1 MAADNPRRPPA
12 NTPSSTHP
20 SSSSIVPA
28 PPPPAPPLPPQR
40 SAARNAFTRFVA
52 QSFTSYGSR
61 PPSAQASRPDA
72 ARIANPLAPR
82 IPGLSTL
89 SSQDASHKTGLEIS
103 AVHINHDRTHAV
115 LAGKE
120 ILKTIRITDTKCAEE
135 TNLRAAIINYASHH
149 TSAGSTAPTRH
160 RDTLEIHD
168 VKWSHGNYSSHIAT
182 AAASGKV
189 VLYDLNRTG
198 VELAQLHEHHRQ
210 VHKLAF
216 NPHQGYLLLSG
227 SRDSTVRL
235 WDLRDMKKEIMSCPS
250 RDRYSGQSEGIRD
263 VSWSPTDGVEFAFG
277 TENGVI
283 QRWDTRMNRAPKL
296 KLNAHDKTCYSI
308 DWHPDGKHL
317 ASAGADKTVRIWDFS
332 SEQRRQ
338 KPVWTIRTPHPVF
351 HARWRLPFQDQEVF
365 QCTHLVTAY
374 DRDHP
379 VVHVWDFRRPSLPFR
394 ELSLYQTAPTD
405 LLWRTRDLL
414 WTVGRE
420 GIFTQS
426 DVRYAPKV
434 VDRRNMSAFALSSTG
449 DLSAFSQ
456 RRARHRT
463 SGAAYDSPQGFTV
476 DDKGRKDFSD
486 NSLLRNSADDSVDDS
501 FLSSS
506 LRRHHGRTASNRS
519 TKSISTT
526 PPSSDH
532 AGRMM
537 YLSESLAGHEKYS
550 WTPNQAALRGVAPG
564 SINVPL
570 YTYMAQKYKRAAI
583 DDPPTIQGFAELQ
596 QAFEAN
602 AKYAQKAGSH
612 RLASSWRMVG
622 QIVSDAVQQ
631 RAEANR
637 RRRLEN
643 IPATQPKLPPP
654 PPPVADDTGS
664 KAKTDEQEQL
674 LHPAVRTI
682 QGTETVA
689 QNNDSSSQL
698 PTPIARPVTQP
709 RSSASGDAN
718 LLPDPEHGESLA
730 LPPSLVDAPP
740 PQQRGHDQPQSAT
753 AAPARRRSV
762 SFQTWSFATNDLED
776 RAAMIGGYRA
786 PPRTPLSLELMGP
799 QTPNTRP
806 DFNRHD
812 SGESFAM
819 FSTSTDSRG
828 PSVPGSYASIRSQ
841 SRAQNAE
848 SLQERWEQQ
857 SVGPALSSFG
867 ANATSADGQGGY
879 MGSSSSIGADV
890 QTGPRTVDGSAPA
903 NGVSPAPY
911 ESGAG
916 ARPTLASATS
926 TAGTVATGSGSEQ
939 TRVILDMETLRR
951 QNQQLMRHSSSE
963 SDAFTSIQGS
973 FSETSVSNVDM
984 MEASGTIVPEG
995 PAGVASPKL
1004 LLQPPG
1010 LPEIITIPAVDDEG
1024 SHELTLSDYCVK
1036 HEDMD
1041 SEIGAPLTL
1050 IDMLNWLVEFHSSTL
1065 SDAQTISHMLFMITE
1080 FLPHTHPL
1088 PETLTST
1095 ILNDYGNYLAS
1106 ISMSPANIRVILDR
1120 KLTPLAKSGINPL
1133 QAESILQTYHSQLLS
1148 LGLFNASA
1156 WLRRVAY
1163 PTYPAVYE
1171 QALQDTQI
1179 GLRCQQC
1186 KNPINNS
1193 ADKMLCENCKRR
1205 QAPCPVCWSTVPPE
1219 GVGVPLAQQKKKGKR
1234 GSSKSKGHQRGKDS
1248 IGSVSIPRSAKN
1260 SAAPG
1265 LQLDPVS
1272 TPSMAHLPS
1281 PTVPS
1286 PLSPQPTLYTSCSLC
1301 GHTTHTTCLRAWHAE
1316 LDSSSTP
1323 NPSPSNNP
1331 TTPASS
1337 KPSATTP
1344 SSSPFASPLAIS
1356 LSSSGGGT
1364 CPTPGCLC
1372 DCIDGPLRRSR
1383 VASLQQRRAEA
1394 DRGRVRD
1401 DGRRVRES
1409 DAVRRAAGL
1418 VGSGSSAALRGVVPG
1433 GGGLPDVIVGG
1444 RRGRERE
1451 RERPA
1456 TAFAGSIVGGGG
1468 GANSPAAAESGAAAP
1483 PPPSATMSGLRRG
1496 GSLRGL
1502 VAAGGMTA
1510 AAALVRGQSRDDSA
1524 IREGERDRE
1533 RHGVSFFGRGRG
1545 GSMVAAAGVGS
1556 GEQQQGQTRSGGSD
1570 GQSGRRVRVIEPT
1583 GRST

>member
-12 NTPSSTHP
+12 NAPSSTP

-72 ARIANPLAPR
+72 ARITNPLAPR

-263 VSWSPTDGVEFAFG
+263 VAWSPTDGVEFAFG

-351 HARWRLPFQDQEVF
+351 HARWRLPFQDQDVF

-394 ELSLYQTAPTD
+394 ELSLYQTAPAD

-456 RRARHRT
+456 RRGRHRT
-463 SGAAYDSPQGFTV
+463 SGTAYDSPQGFTV
-476 DDKGRKDFSD
+476 DEKGRKELSD
-486 NSLLRNSADDSVDDS
+486 NSLPRNSADDSVDDA

-506 LRRHHGRTASNRS
+506 LSRHHGRTASNRS

-532 AGRMM
+532 VGRMM

-570 YTYMAQKYKRAAI
+570 YTYMAQKYKRTAI
-583 DDPPTIQGFAELQ
+583 DDQPTIQGFGELQ

-612 RLASSWRMVG
+612 RLASSWRVVG

-643 IPATQPKLPPP
+643 IPATQPKPLPP
-654 PPPVADDTGS
+654 VTDDTVS
-664 KAKTDEQEQL
+664 KAYTEGQEQL
-674 LHPAVRTI
+674 LHPAVRAI
-682 QGTETVA
+682 QATETVV

-698 PTPIARPVTQP
+698 PTPIARPVTQTRP
-709 RSSASGDAN
+709 SASGDAN
-718 LLPDPEHGESLA
+718 LLPDPEQGESLA
-730 LPPSLVDAPP
+730 LPPSLVDTPS
-740 PQQRGHDQPQSAT
+740 QQRDRDQPQAAAS
-753 AAPARRRSV
+753 APARRRSV

-786 PPRTPLSLELMGP
+786 PPRIPLSLEPVGP
-799 QTPNTRP
+799 QTLDTRP
-806 DFNRHD
+806 DFDRHN

-819 FSTSTDSRG
+819 FSASTDSRG
-828 PSVPGSYASIRSQ
+828 LSVPGSYASIRSQ

-890 QTGPRTVDGSAPA
+890 QTGPRNIDGSAPG

-911 ESGAG
+911 EPGPG
-916 ARPTLASATS
+916 ARPTLASVIS
-926 TAGTVATGSGSEQ
+926 NAGTIATGSGSEQ
-939 TRVILDMETLRR
+939 SRVIHDMETLRR

-984 MEASGTIVPEG
+984 MDASGTIVPEG

-1010 LPEIITIPAVDDEG
+1010 LPEIIDIPAVDDEG

-1036 HEDMD
+1036 HEDLD
-1041 SEIGAPLTL
+1041 SEVGVPLTL
-1050 IDMLNWLVEFHSSTL
+1050 IDMLNWLLEFHSSIL

-1088 PETLTST
+1088 PETLTSS

-1171 QALQDTQI
+1171 QALQETQI

-1186 KNPINNS
+1186 KNPINNP

-1205 QAPCPVCWSTVPPE
+1205 QAPCPICWSTVPPD

-1248 IGSVSIPRSAKN
+1248 IGSISIPRTAK
-1260 SAAPG
+1260 SLAAHAP
-1265 LQLDPVS
+1265 QPDPVLTS
-1272 TPSMAHLPS
+1272 TSSPPS

-1286 PLSPQPTLYTSCSLC
+1286 HHSPQPTLYTSCSLC
-1301 GHTTHTTCLRAWHAE
+1301 GHTAHTTCLRAWHAE
-1316 LDSSSTP
+1316 LDSFAPPT
-1323 NPSPSNNP
+1323 PSPNNP
-1331 TTPASS
+1331 ASTTSP
-1337 KPSATTP
+1337 KPSGT
-1344 SSSPFASPLAIS
+1344 SSYSPPSPLAIS
-1356 LSSSGGGT
+1356 LSPSGGGT
-1364 CPTPGCLC
+1364 CPSPGCLC

-1383 VASLQQRRAEA
+1383 VSSLQQRRAEA

-1409 DAVRRAAGL
+1409 DAARRAAGL
-1418 VGSGSSAALRGVVPG
+1418 VAGAALRGGGAGAGPG
-1433 GGGLPDVIVGG
+1433 LAGIPDVIMGG

-1468 GANSPAAAESGAAAP
+1468 STAAAAAAAATAAGEAGAAP
-1483 PPPSATMSGLRRG
+1483 TGLSGLRRG
-1496 GSLRGL
+1496 GSLRGM

-1510 AAALVRGQSRDDSA
+1510 AAAALARGQSRDDSA
-1524 IREGERDRE
+1524 IREGGRERDRD
-1533 RHGVSFFGRGRG
+1533 RQGVSLFGGGRG
-1545 GSMVAAAGVGS
+1545 GAAGGGAAGAAEQNTRNAAGTGEVQGS
-1556 GEQQQGQTRSGGSD
+1556 
-1570 GQSGRRVRVIEPT
+1570 RRVRVIEPA

>member
-1 MAADNPRRPPA
+1 MAADNPRRLPA
-12 NTPSSTHP
+12 NAAPSSTP

-28 PPPPAPPLPPQR
+28 PPPPAPPLPPAR

-61 PPSAQASRPDA
+61 PPSAQAGRADA
-72 ARIANPLAPR
+72 ARITNPLAPR

-103 AVHINHDRTHAV
+103 AVHINQDRTHAV

-135 TNLRAAIINYASHH
+135 SNLRAAIINYASHH

-168 VKWSHGNYSSHIAT
+168 VKWSHGSYSSHIAT

-216 NPHQGYLLLSG
+216 NPHQGCLLLSG

-263 VSWSPTDGVEFAFG
+263 VAWSPTDGVEFAFG

-351 HARWRLPFQDQEVF
+351 HARWRLPFQDQDVF

-456 RRARHRT
+456 RRGRHRA
-463 SGAAYDSPQGFTV
+463 SGTPYDSTEGFTG
-476 DDKGRKDFSD
+476 DEKGRRDFSD
-486 NSLLRNSADDSVDDS
+486 NSLPRSSADDSVDDA

-526 PPSSDH
+526 PPSDH

-537 YLSESLAGHEKYS
+537 YLSESLAGHEKFS

-564 SINVPL
+564 STNVPL
-570 YTYMAQKYKRAAI
+570 YTYMAQKYKRTAL
-583 DDPPTIQGFAELQ
+583 DDPPTIPGFCELQ

-612 RLASSWRMVG
+612 RLASSWRVVG

-637 RRRLEN
+637 RRRLEKL
-643 IPATQPKLPPP
+643 PATQPKLL
-654 PPPVADDTGS
+654 PPVTDVSVSKTKAD
-664 KAKTDEQEQL
+664 QEQL
-674 LHPAVRTI
+674 LHPAVRAI
-682 QGTETVA
+682 QGAETP
-689 QNNDSSSQL
+689 NDSSSQL
-698 PTPIARPVTQP
+698 PTPIARPVTQN
-709 RSSASGDAN
+709 RQSASSDAN
-718 LLPDPEHGESLA
+718 LLPDPEQGESLA
-730 LPPSLVDAPP
+730 LPPSLVEAPS
-740 PQQRGHDQPQSAT
+740 QQTGNAQPQTAA

-762 SFQTWSFATNDLED
+762 SFQTWSFETNDLED

-786 PPRTPLSLELMGP
+786 PPRIPLSLEPLGGEVD
-799 QTPNTRP
+799 TRP
-806 DFNRHD
+806 DFNRHN

-819 FSTSTDSRG
+819 FSASTDSRG

-841 SRAQNAE
+841 SRVQNAG

-867 ANATSADGQGGY
+867 ASATSVDGQGGY
-879 MGSSSSIGADV
+879 TGSSNGIGADM
-890 QTGPRTVDGSAPA
+890 QTGPRNIDGSAPG
-903 NGVSPAPY
+903 NGVSSTPDEP
-911 ESGAG
+911 G
-916 ARPTLASATS
+916 PWTLQTMVSN
-926 TAGTVATGSGSEQ
+926 GTTGSGSEQ
-939 TRVILDMETLRR
+939 NRVIHDMETLRR
-951 QNQQLMRHSSSE
+951 QNQQLMRNSSSE
-963 SDAFTSIQGS
+963 SDAFTSIHGS
-973 FSETSVSNVDM
+973 LSEASVSNIDM

-995 PAGVASPKL
+995 PAEVASPRFS
-1004 LLQPPG
+1004 LQPAS
-1010 LPEIITIPAVDDEG
+1010 LPEIIAPAVDDED
-1024 SHELTLSDYCVK
+1024 SHELTLSDYCIK
-1036 HEDMD
+1036 HEDVD
-1041 SEIGAPLTL
+1041 CEIGAPLTL
-1050 IDMLNWLVEFHSSTL
+1050 VDMLNWLLEFHSSTL
-1065 SDAQTISHMLFMITE
+1065 SDAQTISHMLLMITE

-1088 PETLTST
+1088 PETLTSA

-1156 WLRRVAY
+1156 WLRRVSY

-1171 QALQDTQI
+1171 QALQETQI

-1186 KNPINNS
+1186 KNPINNP
-1193 ADKMLCENCKRR
+1193 ADKMVCENCKRR
-1205 QAPCPVCWSTVPPE
+1205 QAPCPICWSTAPPE
-1219 GVGVPLAQQKKKGKR
+1219 GVGVPLAQQQKKKGKR
-1234 GSSKSKGHQRGKDS
+1234 GSSKSKGHQRGRDS
-1248 IGSVSIPRSAKN
+1248 TGSVSIPRSA
-1260 SAAPG
+1260 AATPQINP
-1265 LQLDPVS
+1265 LSSSTSTTPLDKSPV
-1272 TPSMAHLPS
+1272 
-1281 PTVPS
+1281 VPS
-1286 PLSPQPTLYTSCSLC
+1286 SSLPQPTLYTSCPLC
-1301 GHTTHTTCLRAWHAE
+1301 GHTAHTTCLRAWHAE
-1316 LDSSSTP
+1316 LDTAPPLSS
-1323 NPSPSNNP
+1323 SNNP
-1331 TTPASS
+1331 PGISNPKDSS
-1337 KPSATTP
+1337 AVPP
-1344 SSSPFASPLAIS
+1344 YSSFPLSIS
-1356 LSSSGGGT
+1356 LTPSGGGT
-1364 CPTPGCLC
+1364 CPTAGCLC

-1383 VASLQQRRAEA
+1383 LATQQQRRAEA

-1418 VGSGSSAALRGVVPG
+1418 VGAPGVPLRGG
-1433 GGGLPDVIVGG
+1433 GGVAGSGLPDVVLLPGG
-1444 RRGRERE
+1444 ARRGRERE

-1456 TAFAGSIVGGGG
+1456 TAFAGSVVGANNAASGSSGGDGAGSAGGVGG
-1468 GANSPAAAESGAAAP
+1468 
-1483 PPPSATMSGLRRG
+1483 GLRRG
-1496 GSLRGL
+1496 GSLRGM

-1510 AAALVRGQSRDDSA
+1510 AAHALVRGQSRDDSA
-1524 IREGERDRE
+1524 IDGSERSRDGDRE
-1533 RHGVSFFGRGRG
+1533 RERG
-1545 GSMVAAAGVGS
+1545 GAA
-1556 GEQQQGQTRSGGSD
+1556 D
-1570 GQSGRRVRVIEPT
+1570 GRRVRVVEPS